1 MDCALAGWL
10 APSPAPALTDWQLRS
25 HVMTFAKCIGGE
37 PDRFFSTSTATPSQ
51 PAVGLKMRQVLG
63 WTSRPSKDESQQQPE
78 KTPQHSASDL
88 QHAVRSLAFLA
99 ACILMFF
106 PSHVSRLRWQET
118 PRSQNNDDDFNG
130 GKCSF
135 GSTSDGSRTTIASVS
150 TPTDAA
156 ASAVTYRKGDKSFLD
171 FHQHYAITRHLGEG
185 SYSTVKQV
193 THRKKGGL
201 FACKIVDKLSLSPV
215 DRVALD
221 HEIRVLSSVAHE
233 NVMRLHE
240 VIEDDVKCYLVMELA
255 ENGDLFDRIVKQ
267 GKFQERDAQRVLG
280 GLVEALYYCHS
291 KAIIHRDIKPEN
303 VLLSGDNVKLCDFG
317 FAKQLGSVQEQ
328 STDSC
333 GTPGYAAPE
342 ILDGKPYGIE
352 VDVFSLGVVTY
363 IMLCGYPPFPMKLSQ
378 LRTHRFNVRFPS
390 KDWINISASVKELVQ
405 CCLSLSL
412 DLALLLCILYSLRI
426 LSIRSQKC

>member
-1 MDCALAGWL
+1 M
-10 APSPAPALTDWQLRS
+10 S
-25 HVMTFAKCIGGE
+25 
-37 PDRFFSTSTATPSQ
+37 
-51 PAVGLKMRQVLG
+51 
-63 WTSRPSKDESQQQPE
+63 
-78 KTPQHSASDL
+78 
-88 QHAVRSLAFLA
+88 
-99 ACILMFF
+99 ACISPFC
-106 PSHVSRLRWQET
+106 PSHVSFLRWQET
-118 PRSQNNDDDFNG
+118 PRSQNNDTDFNEDS
-130 GKCSF
+130 GKPSF
-135 GSTSDGSRTTIASVS
+135 ASNSESSRTTINSVS
-150 TPTDAA
+150 TPTDSMAP
-156 ASAVTYRKGDKSFLD
+156 AVTYRKGDKSFLD

-280 GLVEALYYCHS
+280 GLVEALHYCHS

-317 FAKQLGSVQEQ
+317 FAKQLGSVDEQ

-390 KDWINISASVKELVQ
+390 KDWINISASVKELVH
-405 CCLSLSL
+405 
-412 DLALLLCILYSLRI
+412 
-426 LSIRSQKC
+426 